1 MLKMPK
7 ICALNAK
14 YSNRQYRCT
23 FTGVSNYIKIST
35 VVDRSK
41 LIAVNLFQT
50 TFKFLLL
57 VDTSPIGDMEM
68 FQTTLKFLLH
78 VDIAHIIKFNMFQTT
93 LKFLL

>member
-35 VVDRSK
+35 VVD
-41 LIAVNLFQT
+41 LFIAKAIYQFQIT
-50 TFKFLLL
+50 SKFLLL
-57 VDTSPIGDMEM
+57 
-68 FQTTLKFLLH
+68 
-78 VDIAHIIKFNMFQTT
+78 
-93 LKFLL
+93 

>member
-35 VVDRSK
+35 VVDK
-41 LIAVNLFQT
+41 VKKNF
-50 TFKFLLL
+50 FYNY
-57 VDTSPIGDMEM
+57 
-68 FQTTLKFLLH
+68 TL
-78 VDIAHIIKFNMFQTT
+78 
-93 LKFLL
+93 

>member
-35 VVDRSK
+35 VVDVSVCP
-41 LIAVNLFQT
+41 A
-50 TFKFLLL
+50 L
-57 VDTSPIGDMEM
+57 VPVSNYIKISTV
-68 FQTTLKFLLH
+68 
-78 VDIAHIIKFNMFQTT
+78 VDRGK
-93 LKFLL
+93 